1 MSRGYETLKDWLDD
15 HPRDT
20 EIRAVLA
27 SVYLEDKHSKK
38 ATVEYER
45 ILEDEPEHL
54 RALQNLT
61 WLYSEKDEPRAR
73 EFAEYAYR
81 LFPDDPYVMDA
92 YDLAAPAKR
101 FSGTGAA
108 FDWKGAVA
116 DS

>member
-15 HPRDT
+15 HPRDIET
-20 EIRAVLA
+20 RAVLA
-27 SVYLEDKHSKK
+27 SIYLEDKHSKK
-38 ATVEYER
+38 ATAEYER

-61 WLYSEKDEPRAR
+61 WLYAETDEPRAR
-73 EFAEYAYR
+73 ELAEHAYR

-92 YDLAAPAKR
+92 YVWRLLQKGSLEQALRLIERVPA
-101 FSGTGAA
+101 
-108 FDWKGAVA
+108 A